1 MTNSTSQ
8 KEDQLTGKWALVG
21 GASQG
26 IGSAIAQIFAENG
39 ARVVLMSRSPDKLEA
54 LRRSLP
60 ESDRHITFSIDL
72 ENYGKVAESL
82 QNILKNTG
90 PIEIVVNNSGGPP
103 AGQLMTADLND
114 FEKGF
119 HAHVMASQSIMHT
132 LLPGMKEKQYG
143 RFINIISTSVKIPIQ
158 NLGVSNTIRA
168 AMANWSKTLASE
180 VGPFG
185 VTVNNILPGYTKT
198 PRLASLLAATAKREN
213 KAPEEI
219 EKGWLAAIP
228 ARRFGEPRD
237 IAEAA
242 LFLASPRASYINGTQ
257 LVVDGGRTG
266 SL

>member
-1 MTNSTSQ
+1 MTNSTS
-8 KEDQLTGKWALVG
+8 ELIGRWALVG

-26 IGSAIAQIFAENG
+26 IGTAIAQIYAENG

-60 ESDRHITFSIDL
+60 EPDRHIAFSIDL
-72 ENYGKVAESL
+72 EKYEKVSESL

-103 AGQLMTADLND
+103 ASPLMTADLND

-132 LLPGMKEKQYG
+132 LLPGMKEKNYG
-143 RFINIISTSVKIPIQ
+143 RIINIISTSVKIPLQ

-168 AMANWSKTLASE
+168 AMANWSKTLATE

-185 VTVNNILPGYTKT
+185 VTVNNILPGFTKT
-198 PRLASLLAATAKREN
+198 PRLASLMAAASKREN
-213 KAPEEI
+213 KPLEEI
-219 EKGWLAAIP
+219 EKSWIATIP
-228 ARRFGEPRD
+228 ARRFAEPRD

-242 LFLASPRASYINGTQ
+242 LFLASPRASYVNGTQ
-257 LVVDGGRTG
+257 IVVDGGRTG